1 LAHALYENLLPAV
14 AGACNHCAVVFGAE
28 GSVKACGLPSI
39 KDNEP
44 AGTHGLASLRR
55 YLVEDWQTVLF

>member
-1 LAHALYENLLPAV
+1 V

-28 GSVKACGLPSI
+28 GSGLPSV

>member
-1 LAHALYENLLPAV
+1 LAHALYESLLPAV
-14 AGACNHCAVVFGAE
+14 AGACNQCAVVFGAE
-28 GSVKACGLPSI
+28 GSGLPSV